1 MAGNKVSAGIWFM
14 GENRD
19 RFARYKERPVSMEE
33 RFRIA
38 GKTKGLEGI
47 ELHYPN
53 EISDD
58 TIEDTK
64 RWAKENG
71 LQIVS
76 IVPNLF
82 NEPQWQNGAIT
93 ATNKK
98 IRKAALDRMKRTA
111 QINKE
116 LGCKFMIV
124 WPGQEGN
131 DGYILT
137 SNYID
142 DWKRMRDGFVEVL
155 ESVPGVNIA
164 FEHKPNDP
172 KIYITAGNTGKALLM
187 CHEVNEQIGAKRM
200 GMNIEIGHVQIAR
213 ENLAESFC
221 LALKDGLLFHIHV
234 NDNNR
239 EKEGDTDLMPGTAN
253 FMETLEL
260 FFWLKELNYKG
271 WYGLDLNPQ
280 RIDAKAAMEQSIQ
293 NLRYFEALAAALPRK
308 TILKYIQEPNAVE
321 TTRAVFETLKKGVR
335 M

>member
-1 MAGNKVSAGIWFM
+1 MPGNRISAGIWFM

-19 RFARYKERPVSMEE
+19 RFAVYKPEPVSMQK
-33 RFRIA
+33 RFEIA

-53 EISDD
+53 EINDD
-58 TIEDTK
+58 TIEDTR
-64 RWAKENG
+64 RWARDNG
-71 LQIVS
+71 LEIVS

-93 ATNKK
+93 AQDPKV
-98 IRKAALDRMKRTA
+98 RKAALKRMIRTME
-111 QINKE
+111 INKE
-116 LGCKFMIV
+116 LGCKFMIS

-142 DWKRMRDGFVEVL
+142 DWKRMRDAYIQAL
-155 ESVPGVNIA
+155 EAVPGVKIA
-164 FEHKPNDP
+164 LEHKPNDP
-172 KIYITAGNTGKALLM
+172 KVYITAGNTGKALLM
-187 CHEVNEQIGAKRM
+187 CHEVNQQVPGKRM
-200 GMNIEIGHVQIAR
+200 GLNIEIGHVQIAR
-213 ENLAESFC
+213 ENLAEAFC
-221 LALKDGLLFHIHV
+221 LALKDGLLFHMHV

-239 EKEGDTDLMPGTAN
+239 EKEGDTDLIPGTAN

-280 RIDAKAAMEQSIQ
+280 RIDARRAMEESIEQ
-293 NLRYFEALAAALPRK
+293 IRYFEALAAALPRK
-308 TILKYIQEPNAVE
+308 QVFKYIKNPDATKTVRLVRQA
-321 TTRAVFETLKKGVR
+321 LKKVR
-335 M
+335 